1 MVDLNR
7 QYKRNESI
15 VSRKIN
21 NETILVP
28 IKNNVADMGL
38 IYGLNEVGAL
48 VWGHLDGTK
57 RLTDI
62 KEMIMEEFDVSSQE
76 AEQDLCDFVNQLRDV
91 DAIE

>member
-1 MVDLNR
+1 MEDLNK
-7 QYKRNESI
+7 QYKRNENV

-38 IYGLNEVGAL
+38 IYGLNEVGGF
-48 VWGHLDGTK
+48 VWDYLDGTN
-57 RLTDI
+57 RLIDI
-62 KEMIMEEFDVSSQE
+62 KEMVMEQFDVSSEE
-76 AEQDLCDFVNQLRDV
+76 AEQDLCDFVNQLKEV